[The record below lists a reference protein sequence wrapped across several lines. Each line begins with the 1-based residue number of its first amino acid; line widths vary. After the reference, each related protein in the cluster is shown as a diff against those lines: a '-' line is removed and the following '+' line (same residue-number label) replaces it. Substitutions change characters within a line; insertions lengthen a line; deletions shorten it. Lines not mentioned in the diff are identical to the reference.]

1 LTHKE
6 ILKKSG
12 SASDSCLQWDAESVI
27 LLTSFTMHASNP
39 LRSLFDVFGRP
50 TGNHVTIINRR
61 ALDELT
67 KLLSVELESTGRCIL
82 LRAPRAGFGKTHLL
96 SQVLEKFKTTHE
108 FILLSLADG
117 SSLQPGT
124 VLADV
129 LRRLCRSLPDGGG
142 LTELDMLARRVLAL
156 GLEPLVRSGEVPCQD
171 RDSAIAALRERAIE
185 TFDFHHPNAVTAHW
199 ARDNFNVLGP
209 RLGFELS
216 HRVDAPQ
223 REAVGWVEALFRFA
237 STPIDQPSRIG
248 LLIEAATGNGA
259 SLERLG
265 ALLQLLSPMRRMILL
280 ADELEGLSAD
290 PQSALRL
297 ASFVTTLRQ
306 TSDSADIIL
315 AINDD
320 LWESAFR
327 PRLSGGLQDRLGEWV
342 IELKHLTDSEIE
354 MLIENR
360 VPGRGA
366 EIAAKL
372 DLAPEDRY
380 SRNVL
385 RRAAAILDE
394 ILEKNPQASP
404 AKSPSPFEASPSK
417 AQKPSDPPKPFQ
429 QESDPAKP
437 SLDSQPETRPGILSE
452 EKSDSKPKPEATA
465 KTELKPAAKS
475 EPEPAS
481 EPEPEPKPLSE
492 ASLNQKKSTPPP
504 PPPAD
509 KAKETPP
516 PARSPQPPAQ
526 PIKKRAPLTKQQPA
540 ARSVSKFSRVA
551 KPAATN
557 GHSRS
562 PAPAPRTN
570 GNRSS
575 ANDKSKASEN
585 QRRIEKSTGWSFQ
598 NFVEDLEPVQT
609 PFPDPSAPL
618 DLNSQNGSPFGDAAD
633 NSEYSDSGVDD
644 GATSRVDELLR
655 QFRARYGNS

>member
-1 LTHKE
+1 
-6 ILKKSG
+6 
-12 SASDSCLQWDAESVI
+12 
-27 LLTSFTMHASNP
+27 MHASNP

-96 SQVLEKFKTTHE
+96 SQVLEKFKATHE

-142 LTELDMLARRVLAL
+142 LTELDMLARRILAL

-171 RDSAIAALRERAIE
+171 RDSAIAALRDRAIE

-327 PRLSGGLQDRLGEWV
+327 PRLSGGLQDRLGEWI
-342 IELKHLTDSEIE
+342 IELKPLTDSEIE

-385 RRAAAILDE
+385 RRAAAVFDE
-394 ILEKNPQASP
+394 ILEENPQASP
-404 AKSPSPFEASPSK
+404 AKSPPPFAAAPSK
-417 AQKPSDPPKPFQ
+417 AQKPSGQAKPFQ
-429 QESDPAKP
+429 KESKPAEP
-437 SLDSQPETRPGILSE
+437 ALDSQPKTTPGLFSE
-452 EKSDSKPKPEATA
+452 EKANSKPKPDKSTA
-465 KTELKPAAKS
+465 KPELKPAAKS
-475 EPEPAS
+475 EPKPAS
-481 EPEPEPKPLSE
+481 EPKINPKPLSE

-516 PARSPQPPAQ
+516 PARPLQPPAQ
-526 PIKKRAPLTKQQPA
+526 PSKKHSTLTNQQPA

-557 GHSRS
+557 GHSRG
-562 PAPAPRTN
+562 PAPAPRAN

-575 ANDKSKASEN
+575 TKDKSKASEN

-609 PFPDPSAPL
+609 PFPDPNAPL
-618 DLNSQNGSPFGDAAD
+618 DLDSQNGSPFGDAAGD
-633 NSEYSDSGVDD
+633 PEYSDSGVDD